1 LSPAPIS
8 IQSITHLSSSLL
20 CVGLELDVE
29 KIRKIVIDEFG
40 YFPEIQ

>member
-1 LSPAPIS
+1 
-8 IQSITHLSSSLL
+8 
-20 CVGLELDVE
+20 VGLELDVE